1 MCMVDTLLSNYF
13 QFFQMQMKRN
23 GGGEFLTL
31 TLNDDDV
38 CVTDVSDDESLH
50 LDNDVEEM
58 VEVAPGIFGAH
69 FNTILYTYTQ
79 PLMYKLFVP
88 LPSQKSLAPNN
99 ILIETYNFLCTYT
112 K

>member
-1 MCMVDTLLSNYF
+1 MVIGLLLFTFMCMVDTLLSNYF

-58 VEVAPGIFGAH
+58 VEVAPGILGLTLTRYCIH
-69 FNTILYTYTQ
+69 TLNL
-79 PLMYKLFVP
+79 
-88 LPSQKSLAPNN
+88 
-99 ILIETYNFLCTYT
+99 
-112 K
+112 